1 MANTCEPLLNVVRTN
16 KPKGLSGLDQ
26 KVRGQAEVFPHCL
39 PQMTRHRRTGGAYL
53 IHGTCTERGKPV
65 ALPEGKAPPQ
75 GAPMAVRV
83 EDAGASERHSVM
95 GWIGV
100 TPDGNITPRASGLT
114 SHAGLVAREPLANR
128 LRRQSR

>member
-1 MANTCEPLLNVVRTN
+1 MANRCEPLLNVVRTS

-26 KVRGQAEVFPHCL
+26 KVRGQAEVLPHCL
-39 PQMTRHRRTGGAYL
+39 PQMERHRRTGGAFL
-53 IHGTCTERGKPV
+53 IQGTCTERGKPV
-65 ALPEGKAPPQ
+65 SLPEGKASPQ

-83 EDAGASERHSVM
+83 EDAGASECHSVM

-100 TPDGNITPRASGLT
+100 APDGHMTPRASGLT
-114 SHAGLVAREPLANR
+114 SHAGLVSREPLANR